1 MIKLNCLTHQD
12 LYIKYTLQVEL
23 SWVHLRSVKE
33 TKVQLHRQYVPKY
46 AVSVKKVYD
55 ECQGLH
61 PCCILIVIVF
71 HPSYNFFHKG
81 CVFCSRF
88 LFISLL
94 CAEF

>member
-1 MIKLNCLTHQD
+1 VIKLDCLTLKD

-61 PCCILIVIVF
+61 PCYILVIVF
-71 HPSYNFFHKG
+71 TLFKKFHKIMCFASG
-81 CVFCSRF
+81 LSY
-88 LFISLL
+88 LSTL
-94 CAEF
+94 C